1 YNIDTSDIELE
12 ITEGAF
18 ISDFDHCILLLTALR
33 DAGFALSI
41 DDFGTGYSSLSYL
54 TRLPVDTIKI
64 DMSFVRELAR
74 SDQARQIYKGMI
86 DICKAMHFDV
96 LAEGVEDDAQR
107 EALAAVGCDRIQ
119 GYLLSKPLPVDK
131 LLDFLNK

>member
-1 YNIDTSDIELE
+1 
-12 ITEGAF
+12 
-18 ISDFDHCILLLTALR
+18 
-33 DAGFALSI
+33 
-41 DDFGTGYSSLSYL
+41 
-54 TRLPVDTIKI
+54 
-64 DMSFVRELAR
+64 MSFVRELAR